1 MVLIADLAD
10 LLGGMC
16 PRIMPMGL
24 IWLIDF
30 AGTLMLFSSIPK
42 QRRHNCSCLTCG
54 ARPGTVAET

>member
-30 AGTLMLFSSIPK
+30 AGTL
-42 QRRHNCSCLTCG
+42 CSFPRYQNNAATT
-54 ARPGTVAET
+54 AVA